1 MNADRQLDKRQGA
14 ATLRSPLHRR
24 LRATGER
31 LAVAGVVGLSRVRTM
46 ADERVK
52 RAEFYER
59 KALEA
64 RAKAETIKDWDARR
78 TMLLVASMWE
88 ALARTAKGERSG

>member
-1 MNADRQLDKRQGA
+1 
-14 ATLRSPLHRR
+14 
-24 LRATGER
+24 
-31 LAVAGVVGLSRVRTM
+31 M

-59 KALEA
+59 KALET

-88 ALARTAKGERSG
+88 ALARTAKGERLT

>member
-1 MNADRQLDKRQGA
+1 
-14 ATLRSPLHRR
+14 
-24 LRATGER
+24 
-31 LAVAGVVGLSRVRTM
+31 M
-46 ADERVK
+46 ADERIK

-64 RAKAETIKDWDARR
+64 PAKSETIKDWDARR

-88 ALARTAKGERSG
+88 P

>member
-1 MNADRQLDKRQGA
+1 
-14 ATLRSPLHRR
+14 
-24 LRATGER
+24 
-31 LAVAGVVGLSRVRTM
+31 M

-64 RAKAETIKDWDARR
+64 RAKSETIKDWDARR
-78 TMLLVASMWE
+78 TMLLVASMWKPWLE
-88 ALARTAKGERSG
+88 PPRASARRERQRRGETRVVEPP

>member
-1 MNADRQLDKRQGA
+1 
-14 ATLRSPLHRR
+14 
-24 LRATGER
+24 
-31 LAVAGVVGLSRVRTM
+31 M

-64 RAKAETIKDWDARR
+64 RAKAETKDWDARR

-88 ALARTAKGERSG
+88 ALARTAKGERLT

>member
-1 MNADRQLDKRQGA
+1 M
-14 ATLRSPLHRR
+14 
-24 LRATGER
+24 
-31 LAVAGVVGLSRVRTM
+31 M

-52 RAEFYER
+52 RAEER

-64 RAKAETIKDWDARR
+64 RAKAETIKNWDARR

-88 ALARTAKGERSG
+88 ALARTAKGERLT

>member
-1 MNADRQLDKRQGA
+1 
-14 ATLRSPLHRR
+14 
-24 LRATGER
+24 
-31 LAVAGVVGLSRVRTM
+31 M
-46 ADERVK
+46 ADERIK

-88 ALARTAKGERSG
+88 ALARSAKGERSARGGTCVGQRPLYRR

>member
-1 MNADRQLDKRQGA
+1 MNADPRLDKRQGA

-31 LAVAGVVGLSRVRTM
+31 LAVAGVVGLSECGRWR
-46 ADERVK
+46 RVK

-64 RAKAETIKDWDARR
+64 RAKAETIMDWEARR
-78 TMLLVASMWE
+78 TMLLVASM
-88 ALARTAKGERSG
+88 ALARNQGRALG

>member
-1 MNADRQLDKRQGA
+1 
-14 ATLRSPLHRR
+14 
-24 LRATGER
+24 
-31 LAVAGVVGLSRVRTM
+31 M

-52 RAEFYER
+52 RAEFYEG

-64 RAKAETIKDWDARR
+64 GAKAETTKDWDARR

-88 ALARTAKGERSG
+88 ALARTAKGERLT

>member
-1 MNADRQLDKRQGA
+1 
-14 ATLRSPLHRR
+14 
-24 LRATGER
+24 
-31 LAVAGVVGLSRVRTM
+31 M

-88 ALARTAKGERSG
+88 ALARTAKGELDVSGNAGTRRALV

>member
-1 MNADRQLDKRQGA
+1 
-14 ATLRSPLHRR
+14 
-24 LRATGER
+24 
-31 LAVAGVVGLSRVRTM
+31 M
-46 ADERVK
+46 ADERLK

-64 RAKAETIKDWDARR
+64 RAKAEAIKDWDARG

-88 ALARTAKGERSG
+88 TLARAAKGERLT

>member
-1 MNADRQLDKRQGA
+1 
-14 ATLRSPLHRR
+14 
-24 LRATGER
+24 
-31 LAVAGVVGLSRVRTM
+31 M

-52 RAEFYER
+52 RAEYYER
-59 KALEA
+59 KAREA

>member
-1 MNADRQLDKRQGA
+1 
-14 ATLRSPLHRR
+14 
-24 LRATGER
+24 
-31 LAVAGVVGLSRVRTM
+31 M

-64 RAKAETIKDWDARR
+64 RAKAETNQGLGRAPDD
-78 TMLLVASMWE
+78 VACCFHVGSH
-88 ALARTAKGERSG
+88 G

>member
-1 MNADRQLDKRQGA
+1 MRSRQAGQAPERRGAADRSCPADNA
-14 ATLRSPLHRR
+14 ARVNVWPSPALF
-24 LRATGER
+24 
-31 LAVAGVVGLSRVRTM
+31 GLSRVRTM

-64 RAKAETIKDWDARR
+64 RAKAETIKDWGARR

-88 ALARTAKGERSG
+88 ALARTAKGERLT

>member
-1 MNADRQLDKRQGA
+1 
-14 ATLRSPLHRR
+14 
-24 LRATGER
+24 
-31 LAVAGVVGLSRVRTM
+31 M
-46 ADERVK
+46 ADERIK

-88 ALARTAKGERSG
+88 ALARTAKGEHSA